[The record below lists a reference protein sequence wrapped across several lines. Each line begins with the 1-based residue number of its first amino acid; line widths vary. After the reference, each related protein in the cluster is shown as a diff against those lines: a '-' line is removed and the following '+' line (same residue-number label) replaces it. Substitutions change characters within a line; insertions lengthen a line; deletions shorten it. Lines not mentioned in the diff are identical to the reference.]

1 MLADQIKPGCRY
13 CLRLEHK
20 RCKIPAVSKRQRAVE
35 FMQCGR
41 CGNAVAVGATFC
53 GHCGSPVA
61 GPPLS
66 QQQNAPIPAPQ
77 PLPYPQQPPRQ
88 PAPISPGGGNTLKII
103 IFAGV
108 GLFLLAGIGVVLFF
122 VFSGGEDEQDN
133 QEETATNEEEESSEV
148 EDSDNEEEESSEVED
163 SETADSSEADSGDAN
178 DEPAENNDEEPDLD
192 SNWSDD
198 IVLAQKGLAS
208 LGFNCESLTFKESI
222 EGEES
227 SLYITEDN
235 RELYERFKQASFS
248 SERLL
253 GCRHGEQFFN
263 IEVMAVD
270 TADAVFQ
277 ETIDFIC
284 ETGAE
289 YGLSPAESE
298 ELFEDWGEDSPGDD
312 AMLRVGSLVISI
324 NPYTVDS
331 LEELLDDAGAEY
343 ERYQLPEPGC

>member
-1 MLADQIKPGCRY
+1 M
-13 CLRLEHK
+13 
-20 RCKIPAVSKRQRAVE
+20 
-35 FMQCGR
+35 
-41 CGNAVAVGATFC
+41 
-53 GHCGSPVA
+53 
-61 GPPLS
+61 
-66 QQQNAPIPAPQ
+66 
-77 PLPYPQQPPRQ
+77 
-88 PAPISPGGGNTLKII
+88 KII
-103 IFAGV
+103 IFAGA
-108 GLFLLAGIGVVLFF
+108 GLFLLVGIGVVLFF